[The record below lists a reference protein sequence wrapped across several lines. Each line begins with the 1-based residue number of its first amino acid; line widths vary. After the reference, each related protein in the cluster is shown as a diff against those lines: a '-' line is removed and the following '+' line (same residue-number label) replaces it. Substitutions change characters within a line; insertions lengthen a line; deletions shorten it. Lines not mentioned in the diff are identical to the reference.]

1 MSLHGHIILII
12 EPEPLFALDLQASIE
27 RDRGESIACA
37 DMSAAVARCAKFK
50 FTAAIVNTLQRIVV
64 RKLLMPVV
72 IYHRQEGHSAVS
84 SRLKMLLAA
93 TRLNLPAVSEEFG
106 SS

>member
-50 FTAAIVNTLQRIVV
+50 FTAAIVNTLRRTYRSPQTVDAGGD
-64 RKLLMPVV
+64 L
-72 IYHRQEGHSAVS
+72 S
-84 SRLKMLLAA
+84 
-93 TRLNLPAVSEEFG
+93 PAG
-106 SS
+106 RT